1 MDINEFTQAKPDIDD
16 AANGFEPAQAWAM
29 IEPGRYQ
36 PRRIRGSLL
45 GRELG

>member
-1 MDINEFTQAKPDIDD
+1 MNVRED
-16 AANGFEPAQAWAM
+16 GEPGASATGAWEM
-29 IEPGRYQ
+29 IEAGRYQ